1 MRDLWR
7 TDIALALDKVT
18 RILRYEGVLGLTSIL
33 YQKLTKPK
41 KTAGTYAQWIAQ
53 YDEMDDARRHTLQ
66 QQGATFSHTPLI
78 SIILPVPHAAT
89 PGLRRTLQ
97 SVRQQL
103 YPHWELFLVADTSVA
118 VDDLIGADGPTMAA
132 ANISVHR
139 QSGLTGRVNASN
151 AGLAL
156 ATGEYVI
163 VLNPNDTLAEHALHS
178 VVEAINHH
186 PQACLLY
193 ADEDTLT
200 PEGKRRDPYFKCDFN
215 YELFLA
221 QDFISSLAVYRRSS
235 IQEVG
240 GLRAD
245 YEAAPLYDLT
255 LRLLDHLG
263 IDHLAPSQ
271 IAHAI
276 VHIPRVLCHCALA
289 STVPEETAPV
299 VATTQRQ
306 ALRDHLHRR
315 NLEATVS
322 PAPDSPTHHRVRYH
336 LPAVLPLVSI
346 IIPTRDRADLLKTCL
361 DSILQRSTYPNLEII
376 ILDNGSTEPA
386 TAQLFSQLPKDRVRI
401 LRDDR
406 PFNFSSLNNHGASL
420 AQGDF
425 LCLMNNDIEVITPD
439 WLEEMIAFAQ
449 RPNIGCVGARLWY
462 PSGFLQHGG
471 IILGMGGVAGHAH
484 LNLRRGD
491 PGYCSRAILHQSFSA
506 VTAACLVMRRDLF
519 YQVGGFDEALAVA
532 FNDVDLCLR
541 VRQAGFHNVWT
552 PYAEMIHH
560 ESASRG
566 YETEPHKQA
575 RLQIEANFIQQH
587 WGDILFNDPAYSPNL
602 SLEHHD
608 FPYAFPPR
616 LGKPSRTLEAR
627 TT

>member
-1 MRDLWR
+1 
-7 TDIALALDKVT
+7 
-18 RILRYEGVLGLTSIL
+18 
-33 YQKLTKPK
+33 
-41 KTAGTYAQWIAQ
+41 
-53 YDEMDDARRHTLQ
+53 
-66 QQGATFSHTPLI
+66 
-78 SIILPVPHAAT
+78 
-89 PGLRRTLQ
+89 
-97 SVRQQL
+97 
-103 YPHWELFLVADTSVA
+103 
-118 VDDLIGADGPTMAA
+118 
-132 ANISVHR
+132 
-139 QSGLTGRVNASN
+139 
-151 AGLAL
+151 
-156 ATGEYVI
+156 
-163 VLNPNDTLAEHALHS
+163 
-178 VVEAINHH
+178 
-186 PQACLLY
+186 
-193 ADEDTLT
+193 
-200 PEGKRRDPYFKCDFN
+200 
-215 YELFLA
+215 
-221 QDFISSLAVYRRSS
+221 
-235 IQEVG
+235 
-240 GLRAD
+240 
-245 YEAAPLYDLT
+245 
-255 LRLLDHLG
+255 
-263 IDHLAPSQ
+263 
-271 IAHAI
+271 
-276 VHIPRVLCHCALA
+276 
-289 STVPEETAPV
+289 
-299 VATTQRQ
+299 
-306 ALRDHLHRR
+306 
-315 NLEATVS
+315 
-322 PAPDSPTHHRVRYH
+322 
-336 LPAVLPLVSI
+336 
-346 IIPTRDRADLLKTCL
+346 
-361 DSILQRSTYPNLEII
+361 LQRSTYPNLEII

-608 FPYAFPPR
+608 FSCAFPIRSINSVHQPIR
-616 LGKPSRTLEAR
+616 MN
-627 TT
+627 TTHN